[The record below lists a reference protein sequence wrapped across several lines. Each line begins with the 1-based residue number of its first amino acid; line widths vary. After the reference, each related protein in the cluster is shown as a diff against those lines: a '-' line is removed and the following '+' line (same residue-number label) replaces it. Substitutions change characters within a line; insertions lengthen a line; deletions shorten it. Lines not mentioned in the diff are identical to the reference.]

1 MIQLRLCFG
10 KYFDKLNSLFHNKGS
25 WEVFESPERKPDSD
39 LKLCWTYFCSKS
51 HKLAEQFSDLGVGS
65 EPGLDKRF
73 QEQLLQPVI
82 DLFRLFPSK
91 SVILWLLQQDLL
103 KMIELV
109 SALVI
114 SMENGLGSET
124 IEGKDKMEVFNPSLS
139 VWWIAPGWKI
149 SNCRNFKAFFVKIK
163 NPSRNDVIFI
173 PHDGTAAERF
183 ISRGWPLFQLK

>member
-82 DLFRLFPSK
+82 DLCRLFPSK
-91 SVILWLLQQDLL
+91 SVIL
-103 KMIELV
+103 
-109 SALVI
+109 
-114 SMENGLGSET
+114 
-124 IEGKDKMEVFNPSLS
+124 
-139 VWWIAPGWKI
+139 
-149 SNCRNFKAFFVKIK
+149 
-163 NPSRNDVIFI
+163 
-173 PHDGTAAERF
+173 
-183 ISRGWPLFQLK
+183 